1 MGDEK
6 KYKVLGYHATTDPDW
21 KQTRRF
27 IGSVDEVGEA
37 LKLKEN
43 AMIDGWGTVLILD
56 GDSIVE

>member
-1 MGDEK
+1 
-6 KYKVLGYHATTDPDW
+6 
-21 KQTRRF
+21 
-27 IGSVDEVGEA
+27 VDEVGEA